1 MMMHMSSVLLTH
13 AYTPT
18 LPPRTAPVQ
27 LRPALTS
34 DRLAAASARL
44 ADVSMCGIL
53 AVHNSKLS
61 ADALRLQTLT
71 LQRLVRHRGPDGSGI
86 HVTSADGEASVSTFS
101 SLAHE
106 RLAIVDPLSGNQPLF
121 SHDRTRALA
130 VNGEIYN
137 HKALRAEMKDQTPF
151 RTESDCEVIVHLYNE
166 VGVDVASKL
175 DGDFAFVLLD
185 ETTGELYAAR
195 DPIGVNSLYLG
206 TGIDGSMWFSS
217 EAKPL
222 VAAGCI
228 DVDVFPPGHYWTS
241 ATGEFTEYY
250 KPAWRDVSKATA
262 PLDLELVRQTF
273 TRAVEKRL
281 MADVPFGVLLSGG
294 LDSSLVA
301 SVIARL
307 RRKKFLESGNP
318 ADLQPLKSFSIG
330 LEGSPDLAAA
340 QKVSDAIGTEHYGFT
355 FTVQEGI
362 DAVSDV
368 IYHLETYDI
377 TTIRAGTPMFLLAR
391 KIKAMGVKMVMS
403 GEGADET
410 LAGYLY
416 FHKAPDGTELHEE
429 CVRKVADLHRY
440 DCLRANKATM
450 AHGLEARVPFLDKDM
465 LDVTMYTSPE
475 YKMYRKGDETQYIEK
490 WLLRAAFDT
499 PDAPYLP
506 SEVLWRQKEQ
516 FSDGVGYSWIDGIK
530 AHAEQVVSDE
540 DMLTA
545 PMRFAYNTPSTKE
558 GAYYRTIFH
567 SHFPNNNYGNGIE
580 ETVPGGPSIACST
593 AKAIEW
599 DAAWSDPTRQD
610 QSGRMID
617 THDSSV

>member
-1 MMMHMSSVLLTH
+1 
-13 AYTPT
+13 
-18 LPPRTAPVQ
+18 
-27 LRPALTS
+27 
-34 DRLAAASARL
+34 
-44 ADVSMCGIL
+44 MCGVL
-53 AVHNSKLS
+53 AVVNSRKS
-61 ADALRLQTLT
+61 PEALRLQTLT
-71 LQRLVRHRGPDGSGI
+71 LQRLIRHRGPDGSGI
-86 HVTSADGEASVSTFS
+86 HIVTSTDGEGPLCS
-101 SLAHE
+101 SMAHE

-121 SHDRTRALA
+121 SHDRKRCLA

-137 HKALRAEMKDQTPF
+137 HKDLRTTLADQTPF
-151 RTESDCEVIVHLYNE
+151 RTESDCEVIVHMYDE
-166 VGVDVASKL
+166 VGVEVASKL
-175 DGDFAFVLLD
+175 DGDFAFVILD
-185 ETTGELYAAR
+185 ESTGELYAAR
-195 DPIGVNSLYLG
+195 DPIGVNSLYMG
-206 TGIDGSMWFSS
+206 TGLDGSKWFAS

-228 DVDVFPPGHYWTS
+228 DVSVFPPGHYYTS
-241 ATGEFTEYY
+241 TTDELVEYY
-250 KPAWRDVSKATA
+250 KPAWRSVESAKA
-262 PLDLELVRQTF
+262 PLDLAFLRQTF
-273 TRAVEKRL
+273 TKAVEKRL

-307 RRKKFLESGNP
+307 RRQKFLENGDP
-318 ADLQPLKSFSIG
+318 ELLQPLKSFSIG

-340 QKVSDAIGTEHYGFT
+340 QMVAEAIGTEHYGFM

-368 IYHLETYDI
+368 IYHLETYDL

-416 FHKAPDGTELHEE
+416 FHKAPNGTELHEE
-429 CVRKVADLHRY
+429 CVRKVGDLHRY

-465 LDVTMYTSPE
+465 LDATMCLQPDFKL
-475 YKMYRKGDETQYIEK
+475 YKGRFASSQFVEK
-490 WLLRAAFDT
+490 WALRAAFDT
-499 PDAPYLP
+499 PDNPYLP

-516 FSDGVGYSWIDGIK
+516 FSDGVGYSWIDGLK
-530 AHAEQVVSDE
+530 EHAERVISDE
-540 DMLTA
+540 DMRTA
-545 PMRFAYNTPSTKE
+545 PLRFTYNTPRTKE

-599 DAAWSDPTRQD
+599 DEAWSDPTKQD
-610 QSGRMID
+610 NSGRMVD
-617 THDSSV
+617 THDAAV